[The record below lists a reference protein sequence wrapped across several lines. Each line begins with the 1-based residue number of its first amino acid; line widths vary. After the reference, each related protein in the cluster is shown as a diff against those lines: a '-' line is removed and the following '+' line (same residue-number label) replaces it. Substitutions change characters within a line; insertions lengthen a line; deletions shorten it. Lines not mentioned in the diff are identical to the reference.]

1 MNKKVIPS
9 KSSLLCMDT
18 VHYKLFFF
26 FWVVDSSIF
35 FRLSRRNAKI
45 FHFGKIVWISLRHTE
60 SLYPEDKKP
69 AQGDLTIEG
78 RAGMM
83 FAFLWERLSKQWF

>member
-9 KSSLLCMDT
+9 KLTALHGHGSLQT
-18 VHYKLFFF
+18 FLFFF
-26 FWVVDSSIF
+26 IVDSSVF